1 MKKSAKI
8 ALILFG
14 VSLLPIW
21 RRAGGWPGENFW
33 QIATGPETPHVPVQ
47 QAIAEARAAYGR
59 ICVGD
64 KAQLGWRWG
73 HKTDIGFVE
82 YMWEHTNFSPTAV
95 QLIPKEYYEVAF
107 RNECGR

>member
-59 ICVGD
+59 IYVGD

-73 HKTDIGFVE
+73 HKDGLSWSTTPSSVTRSSI
-82 YMWEHTNFSPTAV
+82 SRRRPTSDN
-95 QLIPKEYYEVAF
+95 
-107 RNECGR
+107 RS